1 MIVSNICVVS
11 LFRKKM
17 TAQQALYHIF
27 SYCFLL
33 WKSRLLSLRWQ
44 ALLPQAQQTISIS
57 FFHCL
62 MSPAFIIKPHLLLF
76 KRLFLPYTKKHP
88 PERATS
94 KQMCSF
100 REMLLH
106 FYVPNLSSLTSSDP
120 VIPYQKQPSHHS
132 AYQRPWSLPF
142 LPCKCSTAAHSH
154 RWDHRFSQN

>member
-57 FFHCL
+57 FFSLLNAPCIYYKAP
-62 MSPAFIIKPHLLLF
+62 SFIIQTPFPSIHKEASPGKSHIKTNVLLPRNAFALLCTEPF
-76 KRLFLPYTKKHP
+76 VPYFIRSCNSLSK
-88 PERATS
+88 ATLSPLCVS
-94 KQMCSF
+94 KTMVASF
-100 REMLLH
+100 
-106 FYVPNLSSLTSSDP
+106 
-120 VIPYQKQPSHHS
+120 S
-132 AYQRPWSLPF
+132 AV
-142 LPCKCSTAAHSH
+142 
-154 RWDHRFSQN
+154 